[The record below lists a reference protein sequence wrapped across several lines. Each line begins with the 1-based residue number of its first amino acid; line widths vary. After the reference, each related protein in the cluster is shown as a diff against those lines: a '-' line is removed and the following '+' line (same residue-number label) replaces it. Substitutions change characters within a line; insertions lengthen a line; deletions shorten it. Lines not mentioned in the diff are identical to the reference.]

1 MQDENTKNSSINALQ
16 DSIALSRIVIDL
28 LQERKKDIRRQWI
41 FMLVMCLSFVLMV
54 AAIEVNNYCSQKE
67 LYTQL
72 ENTRIDFME
81 YLDSLEY
88 EYSIQDSEVTT
99 QTQTVEG
106 DNAEINNVQG
116 NQYKDNATHN
126 ETGGED

>member
-1 MQDENTKNSSINALQ
+1 
-16 DSIALSRIVIDL
+16 
-28 LQERKKDIRRQWI
+28 
-41 FMLVMCLSFVLMV
+41 MLVMCLSFVLMV
-54 AAIEVNNYCSQKE
+54 AAIEINSYCSQKE

>member
-1 MQDENTKNSSINALQ
+1 MQDENTKKSFDALQ

-54 AAIEVNNYCSQKE
+54 AAIEINSYCSQKE